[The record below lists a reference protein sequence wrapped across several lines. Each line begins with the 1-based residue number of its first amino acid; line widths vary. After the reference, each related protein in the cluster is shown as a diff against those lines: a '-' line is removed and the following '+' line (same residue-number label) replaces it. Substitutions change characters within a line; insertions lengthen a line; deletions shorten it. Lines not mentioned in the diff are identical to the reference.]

1 MKLLK
6 RLFSRKAYNY
16 EQDIRS
22 KLELVFEH
30 EGRKY
35 YRFPKELSLP
45 LNRFANSLL
54 LLELLSS
61 GLSGQEVDMIL
72 EVMEKA
78 VHKGLQSPKNAA
90 SVVACIQAIK
100 QRKNMI
106 VHKDLLLNIAATF
119 IIREDE
125 SATGDMV
132 STIHDEKVKLFE
144 RLAEKEGEHGFFMSL
159 AITKLSPCLE
169 MSQEDF
175 KELWSTTAA
184 RTRALK
190 NQLALIGSTL

>member
-6 RLFSRKAYNY
+6 RLFRRKAYNY
-16 EQDIRS
+16 EQDIKSR
-22 KLELVFEH
+22 LELVFEH

-35 YRFPKELSLP
+35 YRFPKDLSLP
-45 LNRFANSLL
+45 VNRFANSLL

-90 SVVACIQAIK
+90 SVVACIHAIK

-119 IIREDE
+119 IIRDDE

-169 MSQEDF
+169 MSPDDF
-175 KELWSTTAA
+175 KELWSSTEA
-184 RTRALK
+184 RTRSLM
-190 NQLALIGSTL
+190 NQLAVIGST